1 MMRYY
6 EVFGYRKPVIA
17 MLHMKGDA
25 RKSPLERAKEE
36 TELYLSRGVD
46 AVLVENYFGSAEDCR
61 QVLDWLSRQSGALCY
76 GVNILGDMDL
86 GFRLAREYGAAF
98 LQLDSVCGHLAPFQ
112 DDMFARKLAQLRK
125 TFDGAVLGGVRFK
138 YQPVCSG
145 RTEEEDL
152 RLGMERCDAVVVT
165 GTGTGIGTPVEKMRR
180 FRKTLGD
187 FPMVVG
193 AGCTVETV
201 PETFEV
207 GDGAIVGSYFKEA
220 HNAMGDVEAAYVA
233 RFMEAKCQWERSRV
247 SWNRS

>member
-1 MMRYY
+1 MRYRTL
-6 EVFGYRKPVIA
+6 FGSHKPVIA
-17 MLHMKGDA
+17 MLHLKGDGGKKA
-25 RKSPLERAKEE
+25 LERAQKE
-36 TELYLSRGVD
+36 TEIYLSRGVD

-61 QVLDWLSRQSGALCY
+61 QVLDWLSRRSRIPCY

-138 YQPVCSG
+138 YQPVRSG

-152 RLGMERCDAVVVT
+152 RLGMARCDAVVVT
-165 GTGTGIGTPVEKMRR
+165 GAGTGVGTPVEKLRR

-187 FPMVVG
+187 FPLVVG

-201 PETFEV
+201 PETFEM

-220 HNAMGDVEAAYVA
+220 HNAMGEVEPDYVE
-233 RFMEAKCQWERSRV
+233 RFMEAKRQWERRQV
-247 SWNRS
+247 LWNRL

>member
-1 MMRYY
+1 MRYR
-6 EVFGYRKPVIA
+6 ELFGSHKPVIA
-17 MLHMKGDA
+17 MLHLKGDG
-25 RKSPLERAKEE
+25 RKSALDRAREE
-36 TELYLSRGVD
+36 TEIYLSRGVD
-46 AVLVENYFGSAEDCR
+46 AVLVENYFGSAEECR
-61 QVLDWLSRQSGALCY
+61 QVLDWLSRRGGGVCY
-76 GVNILGDMDL
+76 GVNLLGDMDL

-138 YQPVCSG
+138 YQPVRSG

-165 GTGTGIGTPVEKMRR
+165 GAGTGMGTPVEKMRR

-187 FPMVVG
+187 FPLVVG
-193 AGCTVETV
+193 AGCTAETV

-207 GDGAIVGSYFKEA
+207 GDGAIVGSYFKED
-220 HNAMGDVEAAYVA
+220 HNAMGEVEPAYVA
-233 RFMEAKCQWERSRV
+233 RFLEAKRRCERREEP
-247 SWNRS
+247 WNRS